1 MKQYFGIA
9 VGMVAGAALGATT
22 MHGLDAQAKLKAYS
36 ISENVITDEPA
47 VAKYLPAVRKA
58 IADNHGKS
66 LLTLRG
72 RVVPIEG
79 AAPPSNVGIVEWDSV
94 DDAVAFFKSPAWKA
108 FDAEREK
115 AQKTTTRFVV
125 EVEKESIEQHAMR
138 GRLGWRS
145 LYCEGRCKRDVRYWP
160 KADMAYHTAHVRFR
174 G

>member
-1 MKQYFGIA
+1 MHTKSKIMIA
-9 VGMVAGAALGATT
+9 VVVGVAIGAAATQ
-22 MHGLDAQAKLKAYS
+22 GLHAQAKLKAYS
-36 ISENVITDEPA
+36 ISMNVITDDTA

-94 DDAVAFFKSPAWKA
+94 DDALAFFKSPAWKA
-108 FDAEREK
+108 FDAERDK

-125 EVEKESIEQHAMR
+125 EVEK
-138 GRLGWRS
+138 
-145 LYCEGRCKRDVRYWP
+145 
-160 KADMAYHTAHVRFR
+160 
-174 G
+174 

>member
-1 MKQYFGIA
+1 
-9 VGMVAGAALGATT
+9 MVAGAALGATA
-22 MHGLDAQAKLKAYS
+22 MQGLHAQAKLKAYS
-36 ISENVITDEPA
+36 ISQNVITDDAA

-94 DDAVAFFKSPAWKA
+94 DDALAFFKSAAWKA

-125 EVEKESIEQHAMR
+125 EVEK
-138 GRLGWRS
+138 
-145 LYCEGRCKRDVRYWP
+145 
-160 KADMAYHTAHVRFR
+160 
-174 G
+174 

>member
-1 MKQYFGIA
+1 MHTKSKIMIA
-9 VGMVAGAALGATT
+9 VVVGVAIGAVATQ
-22 MHGLDAQAKLKAYS
+22 GLHAQVKLKAYS
-36 ISENVITDEPA
+36 ISENVITDDTA

-94 DDAVAFFKSPAWKA
+94 DDALAFFKSPAWKA
-108 FDAEREK
+108 FDAERDK

-125 EVEKESIEQHAMR
+125 EVEK
-138 GRLGWRS
+138 
-145 LYCEGRCKRDVRYWP
+145 
-160 KADMAYHTAHVRFR
+160 
-174 G
+174 

>member
-1 MKQYFGIA
+1 
-9 VGMVAGAALGATT
+9 MVAGAALGATT
-22 MHGLDAQAKLKAYS
+22 MQGLHAQAKLKAYS
-36 ISENVITDEPA
+36 ISQNEITDNAA
-47 VAKYLPAVRKA
+47 VAKYIPAVRKA

-94 DDAVAFFKSPAWKA
+94 DDALAFFKSAAWKA

-125 EVEKESIEQHAMR
+125 EVEK
-138 GRLGWRS
+138 
-145 LYCEGRCKRDVRYWP
+145 
-160 KADMAYHTAHVRFR
+160 
-174 G
+174 

>member
-22 MHGLDAQAKLKAYS
+22 MQGLHAQAKLKAYS
-36 ISENVITDEPA
+36 ISQNEITDNAA
-47 VAKYLPAVRKA
+47 VAKYIPAVRKA

-94 DDAVAFFKSPAWKA
+94 DDALAFFKSPAWKA
-108 FDAEREK
+108 FDAERDK

-125 EVEKESIEQHAMR
+125 EVEK
-138 GRLGWRS
+138 
-145 LYCEGRCKRDVRYWP
+145 
-160 KADMAYHTAHVRFR
+160 
-174 G
+174 